1 MINIE
6 TYKFNTNV
14 VEKLANT
21 KYGNKWPVVYIIN
34 NEKEAYIGETI
45 NAYIR
50 ASQHLDNPKR
60 QILNLINIISSE
72 KFNKSV
78 ILDLEAFLIKYM
90 AADKKFKLQNGNG
103 GLQNHNYYQKELY
116 ESRFKDIWN
125 KLKEKGIVQ
134 NDLLVIENSDLF
146 KYSPYKSLTNDQYE
160 VVTDILK
167 TLADDVTNHKKS
179 TFIVNGGAGTGK
191 TILGV
196 YLAKLLMEVKENN
209 INIEEE
215 IVDEDIQETLK
226 IHNSIEKLN
235 IGLVI
240 PMENLR
246 KTLKKVFKDVSGL
259 SPNMVLSPN
268 DVAKSKTRFDLL
280 IVDES
285 HRLRKRKNLT
295 QYGSFDQNNK
305 KFKLGNEGTELDWVR
320 LQSDY
325 QILLYDVEQSIK
337 PTDVD
342 KEVFEKIAKE
352 KNTHNYSLKTQLRCL
367 LGGDEYISYIKE
379 IFSNNPPKEKMDFNE
394 YELKIF
400 DNVDQMIKNIK
411 NKNEM
416 YGLCRNVAGYAW
428 KWNSK
433 GKKLPMH
440 VTKKEVQKMKENNV
454 YDIEIDGYKYIWN
467 SQPTDWINS
476 ENSINEIGSIHTTQG
491 FDLNY
496 TGLIIG
502 NELKYDDINH
512 KIIVDRNNYFDA
524 KGKAGTSDEELLEY
538 ILHIYQTMCTRGMRG
553 TYLYVCDEKL
563 KEYLSKYIDKYNGSG
578 ITYKID
584 EKEDNNIL
592 MVAEED
598 EEYKSDKNNEID

>member
-179 TFIVNGGAGTGK
+179 TFMVNGGAGTGK